1 MRCNTIL
8 TAFTVTSLIIYSTPA
23 FAELISV
30 SVGVP
35 FSHTLTGKDVED
47 KEIKSDGI
55 SSGAFIQIDMPF
67 LPGIGIDSYKTKIK
81 NSDPDLATTIF
92 NLFYL
97 LPIPVINLTFGV
109 GIGSTRLQCESC
121 DNYYEQGSATQWFTS
136 FGMPLM
142 PLFDLHL
149 SYRSVSSKIE
159 IKAVDDDAGK
169 KNDLSGNVMGLG
181 IRFSF

>member
-1 MRCNTIL
+1 MKCKIIL
-8 TAFTVTSLIIYSTPA
+8 TAFAVTSLIFSNAPA
-23 FAELISV
+23 FAELFSV

-47 KEIKSDGI
+47 EGIKSDGV
-55 SSGAFIQIDMPF
+55 SGAFIQIDMPF

-97 LPIPVINLTFGV
+97 LPIPVINLTVGV
-109 GIGSTRLQCESC
+109 GIGSTELQCEGCS
-121 DNYYEQGSATQWFTS
+121 NYYKKGTANQWYTS
-136 FGMPLM
+136 LGMSIIT
-142 PLFDLHL
+142 LFDLHL

-159 IKAVDDDAGK
+159 VKAGDDDVGE

-181 IRFSF
+181 IGFNF

>member
-1 MRCNTIL
+1 MKKIIL
-8 TAFTVTSLIIYSTPA
+8 SVFAASSLLLYSTPS
-23 FAELISV
+23 FALLNF

-35 FSHTLTGKDVED
+35 LSHTITGKMKGGE
-47 KEIKSDGI
+47 KIEPDGV
-55 SSGAFIQIDMPF
+55 SGTFIQIGVPV

-97 LPIPVINLTFGV
+97 LPIPVINLTVGV
-109 GIGSTRLQCESC
+109 GIGSTELQCEGCS
-121 DNYYEQGSATQWFTS
+121 NYYKKGTANQWYTS
-136 FGMPLM
+136 LGMSIIT
-142 PLFDLHL
+142 LFDLHL

-159 IKAVDDDAGK
+159 VKAGDANAGK

-181 IRFSF
+181 IGFNF